1 MYQMILCRHLT
12 QIGQMRG
19 KRLWSMIREVGGL
32 SLGICFFPR
41 VDGDDG
47 AAFLNQLL
55 LSVASLRPL
64 DEEKKKTF

>member
-1 MYQMILCRHLT
+1 
-12 QIGQMRG
+12 
-19 KRLWSMIREVGGL
+19 MIREVGGL

-64 DEEKKKTF
+64 DEEKKTF